1 MIPAII
7 TFYRWVL
14 GYFTLLIGGIIFL
27 IISFLPPERLR
38 FRAATYYCRAILW
51 SIGAHLQIVGT
62 YPTDQAYIYMANHA
76 SFIDQFVLGA
86 IMKDKFTAVIAEKQA
101 KYFFWGAILKR
112 FRAVFIRRRDRTAA
126 IDSIRQAG
134 ERLKQGFQVGFMP
147 EGTRTLDGKLGRL
160 KKGGFHMAIST
171 GAPILPIGIEG
182 AYRFKPKGRLLVRP
196 GPVIVRIGK
205 PITAEQYQ
213 QMTMEEVME
222 EVRQQLLVLS
232 GEVPAA

>member
-1 MIPAII
+1 MIVAII
-7 TFYRWVL
+7 TLYRWAL
-14 GYFTLLIGGIIFL
+14 GYLTLLIGGIIFL
-27 IISFLPPERLR
+27 IITFLTPDRPRS
-38 FRAATYYCRAILW
+38 RAATLYCRAILW
-51 SIGAHLQIVGT
+51 AIGARLEVIGT

-112 FRAVFIRRRDRTAA
+112 FRVVFIRRRDRAAALAA
-126 IDSIRQAG
+126 IKQAE

-160 KKGGFHMAIST
+160 KKGGFHMALNT

-182 AYRFKPKGRLLVRP
+182 AFRFKPKKRLLLRP
-196 GPVIVRIGK
+196 GPVIVRIGE
-205 PITAEQYQ
+205 PITAERYR
-213 QMTMEEVME
+213 QMNMEEVMD
-222 EVRQQLLVLS
+222 EVRRQLLVLS

>member
-1 MIPAII
+1 V
-7 TFYRWVL
+7 R
-14 GYFTLLIGGIIFL
+14 
-27 IISFLPPERLR
+27 
-38 FRAATYYCRAILW
+38 
-51 SIGAHLQIVGT
+51 LQIIGT
-62 YPTDQAYIYMANHA
+62 YPTDQAHIYMANHS
-76 SFIDQFVLGA
+76 SFIDQFILGA
-86 IMKDKFTAVIAEKQA
+86 IMKGKFTAVIAEKQA
-101 KYFFWGAILKR
+101 KYFFWGTILRR
-112 FRAVFIRRRDRTAA
+112 FRAVFIRRGDRAAA
-126 IDSIRQAG
+126 IASIKQAG

-182 AYRFKPKGRLLVRP
+182 AFRFKPKGRLLVRP
-196 GPVIVRIGK
+196 GPVIVRIGE
-205 PITAEQYQ
+205 PITAERYR